1 MDLINKIKQN
11 TIIFAGYGYYER
23 TINVTE
29 KIKAGYKAGKREFK
43 AGNDIAGDPFVG
55 RRKSLYIIWAENGAT
70 KSGSV
75 EEGDGR
81 GIVLPNNLLIA
92 D

>member
-1 MDLINKIKQN
+1 MELINKLRQN
-11 TIIFAGYGYYER
+11 TIIFAGYGYHEK
-23 TINVTE
+23 TIDVTE

-55 RRKSLYIIWAENGAT
+55 RRKSLYIIWTENGIT
-70 KSGSV
+70 KSGTV
-75 EEGDGR
+75 EEGDGK
-81 GIVLPNNLLIA
+81 GIVLPKTLAVA